1 MGHNDHLE
9 DDHPDLPAAAGRDTP
24 SGFETDD
31 DWFAS
36 ADPELQRE
44 AMRRWFRSRF
54 WDPAND
60 TPYNSAEGGYL
71 YIHGGPYTAEDEL
84 YSRFGDLCGDEVIR
98 DAIDD
103 IESDGI
109 EEWAPIH
116 CEPEHDYDPR
126 FALALEEASEPLRKL
141 QERIEQSKK
150 VLTLKGNA
158 ESVSLAQK
166 LFFCSIVGLLETFLC
181 ETAYYWREKDE
192 PALRGLVTGL
202 PAFRQEKMPVA
213 DLFKRHERIKD
224 HVRGYLQNLV
234 WHRWDK
240 VAQVFKHAL
249 SVQLPSTRPFE
260 AALFKRH
267 DIVHRSGHDK
277 TGAPIAVTA
286 DEIAN
291 LCREVEEFAVE
302 LDSRIADRSIDLSSA
317 DEPTPN
323 ET

>member
-1 MGHNDHLE
+1 
-9 DDHPDLPAAAGRDTP
+9 
-24 SGFETDD
+24 
-31 DWFAS
+31 
-36 ADPELQRE
+36 
-44 AMRRWFRSRF
+44 
-54 WDPAND
+54 
-60 TPYNSAEGGYL
+60 
-71 YIHGGPYTAEDEL
+71 
-84 YSRFGDLCGDEVIR
+84 
-98 DAIDD
+98 
-103 IESDGI
+103 
-109 EEWAPIH
+109 
-116 CEPEHDYDPR
+116 
-126 FALALEEASEPLRKL
+126 
-141 QERIEQSKK
+141 
-150 VLTLKGNA
+150 
-158 ESVSLAQK
+158 
-166 LFFCSIVGLLETFLC
+166 
-181 ETAYYWREKDE
+181 
-192 PALRGLVTGL
+192 
-202 PAFRQEKMPVA
+202 MPVA
-213 DLFKRHERIKD
+213 DLFKRHEGIKD

-291 LCREVEEFAVE
+291 LCRGVEEFAVE